1 MASLATSSRPI
12 LASVPPASGRP
23 DRRGVD
29 RELIRAT
36 LAGDRAAARELH
48 RHYYPIV
55 SSFLRK
61 LGVLPHDLEDAA
73 QEVFTQFFRYV
84 GSFRGEAELKTW
96 VFRLCVTEARRA
108 RRRRQV
114 SAVLASVLQ
123 REPPE
128 EIVPPPVTSDRMI
141 HQLAKHALDRMHPD
155 QRLAFVL
162 FEVEGL
168 TGREAAEIAGK
179 STAAMFRRLYEA
191 QIIFRETLG
200 VEPPAQKRKDA

>member
-1 MASLATSSRPI
+1 MAPLATSSQSN
-12 LASVPPASGRP
+12 LAAVAHPAGGS

-29 RELIRAT
+29 SALIRGT

-48 RHYYPIV
+48 RYYYPIV
-55 SSFLRK
+55 ASFLRK

-84 GSFRGEAELKTW
+84 ASFRGEAELKTW
-96 VFRLCVTEARRA
+96 VFRLCVTEARRG
-108 RRRRQV
+108 RRRRRV
-114 SAVLASVLQ
+114 AAVLAGVLR

-128 EIVPPPVTSDRMI
+128 DTVPPLVTSDRTI
-141 HQLAKHALDRMHPD
+141 HELAKDALDRMDPD

-162 FEVEGL
+162 FEIEGL

-179 STAAMFRRLYEA
+179 TMAAMFRRLYEA
-191 QIIFRETLG
+191 QRIFQEILG
-200 VEPPAQKRKDA
+200 IEPPAQKRKDA

>member
-1 MASLATSSRPI
+1 MVSLATSSRPTV
-12 LASVPPASGRP
+12 AATVPPSGGS
-23 DRRGVD
+23 DRRSVD
-29 RELIRAT
+29 AALIRRT

-48 RHYYPIV
+48 RHYYPVV

-61 LGVLPHDLEDAA
+61 LGILPLDLDDAS
-73 QEVFTQFFRYV
+73 QEVFAQFFRYV

-108 RRRRQV
+108 RRRRRV
-114 SAVLASVLQ
+114 AAVLAGVLR

-128 EIVPPPVTSDRMI
+128 ETVPPLVTSDRRI
-141 HQLAKHALDRMHPD
+141 HELAKGALDRMDAD

-162 FEVEGL
+162 FEIEGL

-179 STAAMFRRLYEA
+179 TMAAMFRRLYEA
-191 QIIFRETLG
+191 QEIFRDTLG
-200 VEPPAQKRKDA
+200 IEAPAGKRRDA

>member
-1 MASLATSSRPI
+1 MASLATPSRPI
-12 LASVPPASGRP
+12 LAAMPPAPARS

-29 RELIRAT
+29 QELIRGT

-73 QEVFTQFFRYV
+73 QDVFTQFFRYV
-84 GSFRGEAELKTW
+84 GSFRGEAQLKTW
-96 VFRLCVTEARRA
+96 VFRLCVTEARSA
-108 RRRRQV
+108 RRRRRIA
-114 SAVLASVLQ
+114 AVLAGVLQ

-128 EIVPPPVTSDRMI
+128 EIVPPPVTSDRRI
-141 HQLAKHALDRMHPD
+141 HELAKHALDRMDPD

-168 TGREAAEIAGK
+168 TGREAAEVAGK
-179 STAAMFRRLYEA
+179 TMAAMFRRLYEA
-191 QIIFRETLG
+191 QRIFRETLG
-200 VEPPAQKRKDA
+200 VEAPEEKRKDA

>member
-1 MASLATSSRPI
+1 
-12 LASVPPASGRP
+12 
-23 DRRGVD
+23 VD
-29 RELIRAT
+29 TALIRGT

-61 LGVLPHDLEDAA
+61 LGVLPHDLEDAC

-84 GSFRGEAELKTW
+84 GGFRGEAELKTW
-96 VFRLCVTEARRA
+96 VFRLCVTEARRG
-108 RRRRQV
+108 RRRRRV
-114 SAVLASVLQ
+114 AAALAGLLR

-128 EIVPPPVTSDRMI
+128 DTVPAPFTSDRTI
-141 HQLAKHALDRMHPD
+141 HELAKGALDRMDAD

-162 FEVEGL
+162 FEIEGL

-179 STAAMFRRLYEA
+179 TLPAMFRRLYEA
-191 QIIFRETLG
+191 QRIFSETLG
-200 VEPPAQKRKDA
+200 IEPPAQKRKGA